1 MSYKLQV
8 TSYKLQT
15 RSSSL
20 RPFVLSPFRPFALS
34 PFRAFALS
42 PFRAFALFSFLLFSF
57 LPAFAQKTTING
69 LIENICFEK
78 VEIQSLYKKDGGSF
92 GKANINQ
99 DGTFKLVVNI
109 QQTDLFKLVFD
120 DNPDG
125 QVFMLCLSPNQNI
138 DLKLDCENLPSVLAV
153 KGSPSIEFCK
163 NASQMY
169 SATKILVDSLN
180 RELQTDKNIQFYNE
194 FQSQFKPFFDA
205 TAEADNY
212 CLEVAKYTDSLQ
224 QFVNSKLIKGKVDLK
239 DIDVFI
245 YTGSG
250 IIKEID
256 AKYKKYVNNV
266 RSASQLYDFK
276 NSRNPKFE
284 NFYEAGLN
292 NYFEFLE
299 QRNAKM
305 ETAFSGF
312 AAQIEQYLFF
322 KDSVQIHDLADK
334 KKEKDLLTARII
346 ELSQM
351 CSQVKDT
358 ERNLMGITKAEDGYG
373 KVALQEA
380 ERNVSSIVKKYQTFY
395 DTESKKR
402 NDVMINYLLANK
414 TDLAVLMFIDL
425 FPRDQYLSLH
435 QEIVKALYAK
445 YPTQPIVAERYKV
458 ENAPANAGS
467 VGALAPDLAFENP
480 EGKILKLSDLRGKVV
495 LLDFWAAWCRPCRM
509 ENPNVVNMYK
519 KYNKKGFEVFSVSL
533 DRDKA
538 SWLKAIQDDGLIWP
552 NHVSDLKQWQSQ
564 AAKIY
569 GVSAIPSTFLIDK
582 EGKIIAKNLRGAALE
597 NALKELFD

>member
-8 TSYKLQT
+8 TSYKLQVT
-15 RSSSL
+15 AHRIPHTAYRFL
-20 RPFVLSPFRPFALS
+20 
-34 PFRAFALS
+34 
-42 PFRAFALFSFLLFSF
+42 LFSFLFFSF

-69 LIENICFEK
+69 MIENICFEK

-92 GKANINQ
+92 GKVNINQ
-99 DGTFKLVVNI
+99 DGTFKLVANV

-120 DNPDG
+120 DNPEG
-125 QVFMLCLSPNQNI
+125 QIFMLCLSPNQNI
-138 DLKLDCENLPSVLAV
+138 DLKLDCENLPMVVSV
-153 KGSPSIEFCK
+153 KGSPSIAFCK
-163 NASQMY
+163 TASELY
-169 SATKILVDSLN
+169 GATKILVDSLN
-180 RELQTDKNIQFYNE
+180 RELQVDKDIQFFNE

-205 TAEADNY
+205 NTEIDSY
-212 CLEVAKYTDSLQ
+212 CLEVVKNTDSLQ
-224 QFVNSKLIKGKVDLK
+224 KFVNSKFIKGKIDPK

-245 YTGSG
+245 YTGTN
-250 IIKEID
+250 ILKEIA
-256 AKYKKYVNNV
+256 AKHKKYANNV
-266 RSASQLYDFK
+266 KSMSQFYDFK
-276 NSRNPKFE
+276 NNVNKKFE
-284 NFYEAGLN
+284 NFYAAGLN
-292 NYFEFLE
+292 QYLEFLE
-299 QRNAKM
+299 QRDEKM
-305 ETAFSGF
+305 ETAFSNF
-312 AAQIEQYLFF
+312 ATQIEACLFF
-322 KDSVQIHDLADK
+322 KDSLQIYDLADK
-334 KKEKDLLTARII
+334 KKEKDLLVTKMI

-351 CSQVKDT
+351 CSQVQET
-358 ERNLMGITKAEDGYG
+358 ERNLMAFARGEDGYG

-402 NDVMINYLLANK
+402 NDIVINYLLANK
-414 TDLAVLMFIDL
+414 NDLAVLMFIDL

-435 QEIVKALYAK
+435 QEIIKALYEK
-445 YPTQPIVAERYKV
+445 YPTQPIVAERYKI
-458 ENAPANAGS
+458 ENSPANAGS

-509 ENPNVVNMYK
+509 ENPNVVSMYK
-519 KYNKKGFEVFSVSL
+519 KYNSKGFEVFSVSL

-538 SWLKAIQDDGLIWP
+538 SWVKAIQDDGLIWP

-569 GVSAIPSTFLIDK
+569 GVSSIPSTFLIDK